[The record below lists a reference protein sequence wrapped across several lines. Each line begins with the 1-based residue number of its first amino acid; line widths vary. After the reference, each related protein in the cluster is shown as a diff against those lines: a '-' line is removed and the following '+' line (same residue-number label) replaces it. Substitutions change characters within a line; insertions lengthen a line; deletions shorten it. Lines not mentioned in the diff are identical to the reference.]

1 MMRKITMREALNE
14 ALFEEM
20 ERNKN
25 TLCFGEDVG
34 YIGGIFGVTRGLQEK
49 FGKERVWD
57 TPIAECTIVGAAL
70 GMAITG
76 LVPIAEM
83 QFADFMAVAFDEVHN
98 KLGKWRY
105 MHGGKFEVPVTLR
118 LPIGISGGA
127 GPEHSQ
133 SPQALFVHSQ
143 GLYVVIPSNPRD
155 AKGLLKQAI
164 RDPNPVLFFE
174 HKKLY
179 EVKGE
184 VEEEE
189 FLIPFGKAA
198 VKKQGTDVTIVATAL
213 QVTTALE
220 AAELLE
226 KDNISVEVIDP
237 RTLVPLD
244 TDTIFESIK
253 KTGRLVIVH
262 EDPKRG
268 GTGAEIAALVAE
280 ELLFDLEAPIKRVA
294 GPDVP
299 IAQNIHLEKYYV
311 PSVEDIIEA
320 VKETLD

>member
-1 MMRKITMREALNE
+1 MRKITMREALNE